1 MKLNDSNSIANGLD
15 ENNRSAI
22 LQLIDLKTES
32 DMKDVLT
39 KMDSMFTKIDA
50 KFAHMVE
57 SIITTRWVIIA
68 VGSIITILLAILAL
82 K

>member
-15 ENNRSAI
+15 EQNRSAI
-22 LQLIDLKTES
+22 LQLIDLKIED
-32 DMKDVLT
+32 DMEKILG
-39 KMDSMFTKIDA
+39 KMDA
-50 KFAHMVE
+50 KFAHMEE

-68 VGSIITILLAILAL
+68 AGSIITILLAILAL

>member
-15 ENNRSAI
+15 EQNRSAI
-22 LQLIDLKTES
+22 LQLIDLKIED
-32 DMKDVLT
+32 DMEKILG
-39 KMDSMFTKIDA
+39 KMDA
-50 KFAHMVE
+50 KFAHREE

-68 VGSIITILLAILAL
+68 AGSIITILLAILAL

>member
-15 ENNRSAI
+15 EKNRSAS
-22 LQLIDLKTES
+22 LQLIDLKIED
-32 DMKDVLT
+32 DMEKILG
-39 KMDSMFTKIDA
+39 KMDA
-50 KFAHMVE
+50 KFAHMEE

-68 VGSIITILLAILAL
+68 AGSIITILLAILAL